1 METLLSISVE
11 TKDWTEGNHAWFD
24 AKLKPNSII
33 EISWGDGK
41 KSIMKT
47 YDTTKWCRVAHYYEK
62 SKGQKDSYTI
72 TFEGEDPSTL
82 EGLVDGTWEMTVIK
96 VDLINCPSLKYLQY
110 TQLPDTNFSNAPN
123 IEILDINDYYGAKLD
138 TSCLLNLKK
147 LICRRSSHIS
157 TLDLTQNNEL
167 EELDVSFCKVRNI
180 KVSNLSKLRIV
191 SNQSTEIIPKSLE
204 WLQKTVERNGGK
216 IQEDRL
222 NSDFLS
228 IGCYGEVC

>member
-41 KSIMKT
+41 KSTMKT
-47 YDTTKWCRVAHYYEK
+47 CDTAKWCRVAHYYEK

-72 TFEGEDPSTL
+72 TFEGENPSSL
-82 EGLVDGTWEMTVIK
+82 EGLIDGTWEMTVNK
-96 VDLINCPSLKYLQY
+96 VDLINCPGLKYLQY

-147 LICRRSSHIS
+147 LICRGSSHIS

-167 EELDVSFCKVRNI
+167 VELDVSFCKVRNI

-191 SNQSTEIIPKSLE
+191 SNQCTEIITKSLE
-204 WLQKTVERNGGK
+204 WLEKTIERNGGQ
-216 IQEDRL
+216 IQEDPL

>member
-1 METLLSISVE
+1 METILTIAVE

-41 KSIMKT
+41 KSIMQT
-47 YDTTKWCRVAHYYEK
+47 FNESRWCRVAHYYEK
-62 SKGQKDSYTI
+62 SKGKEDRYNISLKSS
-72 TFEGEDPSTL
+72 DPSAL
-82 EGLVDGTWEMTVIK
+82 LALVDGTWEMTVK
-96 VDLINCPSLKYLQY
+96 KMNFINCPELKYLQY

-147 LICRRSSHIS
+147 LICRKSSHIS

-191 SNQSTEIIPKSLE
+191 SNQCTEIIPKSLE
-204 WLQKTVERNGGK
+204 WLQKTVERNGGQ
-216 IQEDRL
+216 IQEDWL